1 MEIKITTRHLL
12 IVLAV
17 ISWIIFLGLCI
28 QACGLIFNG
37 YITLSVTPEAA
48 QKFWREVDLSALYKY
63 DRVYFIILIS
73 YMSLVTILKAWM
85 FYLIIAILQNK
96 KFNFAQPFNNDV
108 KKFISRVATLALF
121 IGVLSS
127 QGGKV
132 TDFLLT
138 QGVELPDV
146 RQLEIAGADVWL
158 FMAVIL
164 FVIAQ
169 IFKRGIEIQT
179 ENDLTV

>member
-1 MEIKITTRHLL
+1 MEIRITSKQ
-12 IVLAV
+12 VLGILA
-17 ISWIIFLGLCI
+17 ILSWIIFLGLCI

-37 YITLSVTPEAA
+37 YITLTVTPAAA
-48 QKFWREVDLSALYKY
+48 QRFWREVDLSALHEY

-96 KFNFAQPFNNDV
+96 KFNFAQPFNNEV
-108 KKFISRVATLALF
+108 KKFISRVATLAFF
-121 IGVLSS
+121 IGLLSS

-132 TDFLLT
+132 TDYLLT
-138 QGVELPDV
+138 QGVQLPDI
-146 RQLEIAGADVWL
+146 RQLEITGADVWL